1 MLYYMEFTLSHT
13 PEIQN
18 IFVFSKNKTCLQCH
32 HSHPQSPIF
41 NPTTPH

>member
-1 MLYYMEFTLSHT
+1 MLHNMEFTLSHI
-13 PEIQN
+13 PEIKN

-41 NPTTPH
+41 YPTTPH